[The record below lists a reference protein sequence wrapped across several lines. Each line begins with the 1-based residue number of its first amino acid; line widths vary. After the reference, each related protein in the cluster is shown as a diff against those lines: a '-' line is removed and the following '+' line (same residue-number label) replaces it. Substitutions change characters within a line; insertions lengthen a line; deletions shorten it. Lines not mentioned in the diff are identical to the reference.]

1 MRWQVDRQFII
12 EDLTEKQCLTSQD
25 MVKEWTVGNKNRI
38 VASNKIHDYSS
49 RSHSIFIVTMEDQD
63 EEKNYRIRQ
72 AYFVDLAG
80 SERVFSPVGRLSKEA
95 IQINKSLFFLRK
107 VILSL
112 QEMNS
117 QKKEQYI
124 PYRDSKL
131 TSILKKAFGGNCIT
145 YLIACLNPHE
155 DYL

>member
-1 MRWQVDRQFII
+1 
-12 EDLTEKQCLTSQD
+12 

-49 RSHSIFIVTMEDQD
+49 RSHSIFIVTMEDED

-95 IQINKSLFFLRK
+95 I
-107 VILSL
+107 
-112 QEMNS
+112 
-117 QKKEQYI
+117 
-124 PYRDSKL
+124 
-131 TSILKKAFGGNCIT
+131 
-145 YLIACLNPHE
+145 
-155 DYL
+155 